1 MNTNK
6 HMNRRDFLKTSAV
19 AAMAA
24 GVTSA
29 SAADQKKDY
38 IENAAAGKTESTRL
52 IVSSPVLQN
61 AAETSVG
68 VSFAVSALAAGWVD
82 VSTSPDLENATRY
95 FAGGTG
101 LVEIDDKIA
110 LVRVTGLKGSTRYYY
125 RIGADRIRYKNGYDM
140 KNLGGETDPKV
151 YSFTTLGAEATGSF
165 CVINDTHDQ
174 KKTLDRLLAKI
185 AEIKPATV
193 LWNGDATNVTET
205 RQHAIDMFLHTH
217 GNHPEYAAFTPYMF
231 INGNHDLRGRFARTM
246 EKVLMF
252 REPSERE
259 GEFYQLGRNFVQR
272 LGDIALI
279 GLDTGEDKLDTN
291 PAFAG
296 IFKMKPYRELQ
307 TRWLEKMIES
317 PAVKTAKFMVAFCH
331 IPLYDPRPD
340 ANPGDLSP
348 HDTAPGYKKDYA
360 AWQRTCA
367 NLWGPLFERAGVQLV
382 VTAHQH
388 RFRSDPPCE
397 GRSWWHLVGGGWA
410 LEKRGENGEVTVP
423 DSYPTIIEGRVESG
437 ELVVRVHNIA
447 TGALA
452 GEFKFSPRTGMH
464 THRSVL

>member
-1 MNTNK
+1 MNTDK
-6 HMNRRDFLKTSAV
+6 CMNRRDFLKSSAV

-24 GVTSA
+24 GASSA
-29 SAADQKKDY
+29 FAAHQKPDHVGT
-38 IENAAAGKTESTRL
+38 AAGPAELPGL
-52 IVSSPVLQN
+52 IVSAPVLQN

-82 VSTSPDLENATRY
+82 VSTSPALENAKRY

-101 LVEIDDKIA
+101 LVEIDDRIA
-110 LVRVTGLKGSTRYYY
+110 LIRVTGLKASTRYYY
-125 RIGADRIRYKNGYDM
+125 RIGADRISYKNGYDM
-140 KNLGGETDPKV
+140 KNLGSETDPKV
-151 YSFTTLGAEATGSF
+151 YSFTTLGAQAAGSF

-174 KKTLDRLLAKI
+174 KSTLDRLFAKI
-185 AEIKPATV
+185 AEIKPAAV

-205 RQHAIDMFLHTH
+205 REHAIDMFLHTH
-217 GNHPEYAAFTPYMF
+217 RNHPEYASFTPYMF
-231 INGNHDLRGRFARTM
+231 INGNHDLRGRFARHM
-246 EKVLMF
+246 EQVLMF
-252 REPSERE
+252 RDPSERE
-259 GEFYQLGRNFVQR
+259 GEFCELGRNFVQR

-291 PAFAG
+291 PQFAG

-317 PAVKTAKFMVAFCH
+317 PAVKTARFKVAFCH

-340 ANPGDLSP
+340 ANPGDLAP
-348 HDTAPGYKKDYA
+348 CDTAPGYKKDYA

-410 LEKRGENGEVTVP
+410 LEARDEKGGVVMPKTFPTV
-423 DSYPTIIEGRVESG
+423 IEGRVKDG
-437 ELVVRVHNIA
+437 RLVVTVHNIA
-447 TGALA
+447 KGAVED
-452 GEFKFSPRTGMH
+452 EFTFS
-464 THRSVL
+464 